1 MSVCA
6 FGTGLG
12 GNQMSDRLGGPVVSL
27 RAADLLFAA
36 VFLVVAT
43 VVVFVALLHI

>member
-1 MSVCA
+1 M
-6 FGTGLG
+6 F
-12 GNQMSDRLGGPVVSL
+12 DRLGGPVVRL

-43 VVVFVALLHI
+43 IVVFAALLHI